1 MYVSNVFSPRA
12 MEPDWFSLSAKL
24 LIIVLQGY
32 VKMYDLL
39 AKTYKNADFMPA
51 NGRKRIENLLSFPKQ
66 MLHVVL

>member
-1 MYVSNVFSPRA
+1 MCFTPCA
-12 MEPDWFSLSAKL
+12 MEPDWLSLSAKL

-66 MLHVVL
+66 MLLVVL